1 MLLASLWCA
10 HTARTVWLSGSA
22 YTVSVLSVSLY
33 DVAMMLASLWCAHCT
48 HCLAVWQCIHC
59 INTVSIAMVC
69 TLHALFDTNRLAVQT
84 APGYSMLSALLL
96 CADCGDHYNYGD
108 WQGDGVYTVFPLTYS
123 HPFDVGN
130 LLL

>member
-1 MLLASLWCA
+1 
-10 HTARTVWLSGSA
+10 
-22 YTVSVLSVSLY
+22 
-33 DVAMMLASLWCAHCT
+33 
-48 HCLAVWQCIHC
+48 
-59 INTVSIAMVC
+59 MVC